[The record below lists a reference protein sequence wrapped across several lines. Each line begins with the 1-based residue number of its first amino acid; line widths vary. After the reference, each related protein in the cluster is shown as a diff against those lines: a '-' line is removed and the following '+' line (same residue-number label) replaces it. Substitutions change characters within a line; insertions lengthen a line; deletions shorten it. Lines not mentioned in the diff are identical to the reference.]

1 MTHRWNRINRDNPN
15 SRTIHCTVVET
26 PAISDPLTVRRTEGF
41 RDLVPWADPYIT
53 ALIEKL
59 RRTDDWSADERSS
72 DDRNRDEWSDSDG
85 RLSSELPPPLDS
97 DSPGRGGRADSWRP
111 RNWPHG

>member
-1 MTHRWNRINRDNPN
+1 MTHRWNRINRDNPT

-26 PAISDPLTVRRTEGF
+26 PAMSDPLTVRRTEGF

-59 RRTDDWSADERSS
+59 RRTD
-72 DDRNRDEWSDSDG
+72 EWSDSDHQ
-85 RLSSELPPPLDS
+85 LSGELPPPLDS
-97 DSPGRGGRADSWRP
+97 ETPGRGGRADSWRP
-111 RNWPHG
+111 RNWPQG